1 MTNKKNIIIHTGNI
15 SVGGQEKMM
24 IEFLKILSPEKYNI
38 TLLIE
43 EDKDHGNH
51 YEKYIPNYVK
61 YYFLTSKEFIKKL
74 LLQKHN
80 KTLLNKVLYSI
91 NLKRKKSIAINNLNK
106 YIKEADLIIDYDLGL
121 LRTLHKVKLHKNIP
135 IIGWSHLGNGKPLK
149 NKQKEKNMLLY
160 NTIVTINETMKNGFI
175 ENYGH
180 KGVNIVKIGNF
191 IDEDLILEK
200 SKDIISENNLGN
212 FILSIGA
219 LTERKNFS
227 QLIETFHSLITQ
239 YNLDTNLVILGE
251 GPQRNSL
258 ETLIKELNLTERVFL
273 LGKKLNPYPY
283 IAKCEFFVLPSLEEG
298 FPVVLMEAMTLGKM
312 IFAKNNSGNDE
323 VLSQGQYGILSED
336 INKDFPSLFHKAL
349 TVSEYK
355 INFEKLSKKRSLDF
369 YKENAKFL
377 IESLIDKCI

>member
-1 MTNKKNIIIHTGNI
+1 M
-15 SVGGQEKMM
+15 
-24 IEFLKILSPEKYNI
+24 
-38 TLLIE
+38 
-43 EDKDHGNH
+43 
-51 YEKYIPNYVK
+51 
-61 YYFLTSKEFIKKL
+61 
-74 LLQKHN
+74 
-80 KTLLNKVLYSI
+80 
-91 NLKRKKSIAINNLNK
+91 
-106 YIKEADLIIDYDLGL
+106 
-121 LRTLHKVKLHKNIP
+121 RTLHKIKLHKAIP

-149 NKQKEKNMLLY
+149 NKQKEKNILLY

-175 ENYGH
+175 ENYSH
-180 KGVNIVKIGNF
+180 KGVNIVKVGNF
-191 IDEDLILEK
+191 IDEDIILEK

-227 QLIETFHSLITQ
+227 QLIETFHFLINQ
-239 YNLDTNLVILGE
+239 YNVNTNLVILGE

-323 VLSQGQYGILSED
+323 VLSQGQYGILSDNITE
-336 INKDFPSLFHKAL
+336 NFPSLFYKAI
-349 TVSEYK
+349 SNKDFKDKY
-355 INFEKLSKKRSLDF
+355 EKLSLKRSKDFQKKRAKITIENTIDSIIK
-369 YKENAKFL
+369 KEV
-377 IESLIDKCI
+377 